1 VSTVKLSDVLSGMS
15 FALDLT
21 EGQPQGHA
29 ARSCLIG
36 MRLAEALRLSAAER
50 SDLFYALL
58 MKDAGCSSNAAR
70 VSQLFGG
77 NDQDAKRGLW
87 ERDWRNWREKIAY
100 ALEYTEPDGTLVER
114 LRRFAALAL
123 AGPSSQRELFEI
135 RCDRGANIARALG
148 VSEATAVAIRSMDE
162 HWDGGGYPEGLRRD
176 DIPLYA
182 RIVGLSQVA
191 EIFWARGGP
200 DAAVDVV
207 RERRARW
214 FDPELV
220 KLFCA
225 LGTGDRVWADLRAEP
240 VAATIAAAE
249 PIERVIAADEARLDR
264 IAHAFA
270 LVVDAKS
277 TFTYQHSDRVAA
289 ISDAIAAEMG
299 LSPPARVR
307 LRRAALLHDIGKL
320 SVPNRILDKPGKLEA
335 EEWEV
340 VRRHPHFTYEI
351 LSRVPVF
358 SEFAYDAS
366 CHHERIDGRGYHRG
380 VPGEALS
387 QTARILAAADIFD
400 ALSAARPYRGPMPL
414 DQVLAIISEG
424 RGTQLC
430 PTTVDALLAAT
441 AKGTTF
447 LPSQPAI
454 PAAEIATPGP

>member
-1 VSTVKLSDVLSGMS
+1 VSSVKLSDVLSAMS
-15 FALDLT
+15 YALDLT
-21 EGQPQGHA
+21 EGQPLGHA

-36 MRLAEALRLSAAER
+36 MRLGEELRLSADER

-58 MKDAGCSSNAAR
+58 MKDAGCSSNSAR

-87 ERDWRNWREKIAY
+87 ERDWRNWSEKIAY
-100 ALEYTEPDGTLVER
+100 ALEYTEPDGTLLER
-114 LRRFAALAL
+114 VRRFAALAI

-162 HWDGGGYPEGLRRD
+162 HWDGGGYPEGLRRE

-200 DAAVDVV
+200 TAAAEVV
-207 RERRARW
+207 RERRGRW

-220 KLFCA
+220 RLFCTLGSADRLWTA
-225 LGTGDRVWADLRAEP
+225 LGAEP
-240 VAATIAAAE
+240 LAESIAAAE
-249 PIERVIAADEARLDR
+249 PVERVVAADESRLDR

-277 TFTYQHSDRVAA
+277 TFTYQHSERVAA
-289 ISDAIAAEMG
+289 ISDAVAAEMA
-299 LSPPARVR
+299 LSDAARVR
-307 LRRAALLHDIGKL
+307 LRRAALLHDVGKL
-320 SVPNRILDKPGKLEA
+320 SVPNRILDKPGKLESG
-335 EEWEV
+335 EWDV
-340 VRRHPHFTYEI
+340 VRKHPYFTYEI
-351 LSRVPVF
+351 LARVPVF

-380 VPGEALS
+380 VPAEALS
-387 QTARILAAADIFD
+387 PTARILAAADIFD
-400 ALSAARPYRGPMPL
+400 ALSAARPYRDAMPL
-414 DQVLAIISEG
+414 DRVLSIIGES
-424 RGTQLC
+424 RGTHLC
-430 PTTVDALLAAT
+430 PATVDALIAAG
-441 AKGTTF
+441 AKSTTF
-447 LPSQPAI
+447 LRPQPAI
-454 PAAEIATPGP
+454 AIAETASPSY